1 LDPIADF
8 LTRIRNG
15 LAVRY
20 KEVRSPFSRGR
31 HELARILMEEGY
43 ISNFQVEGEGTKK
56 ALVITLKYNEDGSS
70 VIRGIERVSKQG
82 RRLYVGTSSMPKV
95 LGGLG
100 VAVLSTSRGVM
111 TSRDAAREQVGGEY
125 VCRVW

>member
-1 LDPIADF
+1 MDPIADF
-8 LTRIRNG
+8 LTIIRNG

-20 KEVRSPFSRGR
+20 KEVRSPFSRTR